1 MVFKPMNFALSNH
14 YNSYWQPH
22 HKEVFGFQRFKNN
35 NIITLN
41 VAIKKYFFRTIYI
54 L

>member
-35 NIITLN
+35 
-41 VAIKKYFFRTIYI
+41 KYNYFKRSN
-54 L
+54 